1 MHLPISILSKA
12 DPSMVKMEPFPH
24 IVLIDALPLEYANN
38 LTSSFPK
45 HLFDLAPNNKRV
57 DISAINVADSQD
69 ISQDWKLFIDYHSSK
84 EFFKEVLK
92 LFEHS
97 LLDNKNINL
106 ATLNNLNTGKRFQ
119 DTFDEKD
126 CLLDAQISINTPVV
140 KKSSVRKAHTDNNN
154 KIFSGSG
161 YDIACADSISPIVYQ
176 LNKDQ
181 KTIDEVSFKPSFYE
195 KIYFIYLNNKQSSIS
210 EIENYNKNR
219 ASDSIIK
226 EISNITST
234 ILQCNSIE
242 EFNKLIESH
251 ELIISKLI
259 SKSTVKETLFKDF
272 NGSIKSLGAWGGDM
286 IMATSYDDPNKY
298 FREKGYSTILKFDE
312 LLV

>member
-1 MHLPISILSKA
+1 MEIYSSGKVLLTGEYVILNGALSLASPTKFGQHLKFEENQSNLINWKSFNYDGNIWFECSIKNENLEIKSTSSKKISNTLIKIINHIRDYNPSFLKENGSDILT
-12 DPSMVKMEPFPH
+12 
-24 IVLIDALPLEYANN
+24 N
-38 LTSSFPK
+38 LTFDKNWGLGSSST
-45 HLFDLAPNNKRV
+45 L
-57 DISAINVADSQD
+57 IS
-69 ISQDWKLFIDYHSSK
+69 
-84 EFFKEVLK
+84 
-92 LFEHS
+92 
-97 LLDNKNINL
+97 NL
-106 ATLNNLNTGKRFQ
+106 AKLSGVDPYIL
-119 DTFDEKD
+119 
-126 CLLDAQISINTPVV
+126 
-140 KKSSVRKAHTDNNN
+140 NN

-219 ASDSIIK
+219 ASNSIIK

-234 ILQCNSIE
+234 ILKCNSIE
-242 EFNKLIESH
+242 EFNKLIVSH
-251 ELIISKLI
+251 ELIISNLI

>member
-1 MHLPISILSKA
+1 MEIYSSGKVLLTGEYIILNGALSLASPTKFGQHLKFEENQSNLINWKSFNYDGNIWFECSIKNENLEIKSTSSKKISNTLIKIINHIRDYNPSFLKENGSDILT
-12 DPSMVKMEPFPH
+12 
-24 IVLIDALPLEYANN
+24 N
-38 LTSSFPK
+38 LTFDKNWGLGSSST
-45 HLFDLAPNNKRV
+45 L
-57 DISAINVADSQD
+57 IS
-69 ISQDWKLFIDYHSSK
+69 
-84 EFFKEVLK
+84 
-92 LFEHS
+92 
-97 LLDNKNINL
+97 NL
-106 ATLNNLNTGKRFQ
+106 AKLSGVDPYIL
-119 DTFDEKD
+119 
-126 CLLDAQISINTPVV
+126 
-140 KKSSVRKAHTDNNN
+140 NN

-161 YDIACADSISPIVYQ
+161 YDIACADSTSPIVYQ

-219 ASDSIIK
+219 ASNSIIK

-234 ILQCNSIE
+234 ILKCNSIE